1 MRPAKQPSRHERAL
15 RWRRE
20 QVLDAAEAVFAAK
33 GFHQATMQ
41 EIARTAEYAT
51 GTLYTLFANK
61 DALFAAV
68 VERRLPQI
76 AEYLQTATASGTTPR
91 DQIERF
97 VGAFFDFFGARKEL
111 FQIYL
116 HVTGGFL
123 WNVKAELGEH
133 VHENLLGRLAHLEG
147 VFRTG
152 VRRGEF
158 RTTLDAR
165 LAAVSLI
172 GVLTASVTDWI
183 AHSPDKPFAVLRP
196 GVEEILRGLYVL
208 PTRRS
213 AASPR
218 VPRRKPS

>member
-1 MRPAKQPSRHERAL
+1 MRQAKQPSRHERAL

-76 AEYLQTATASGTTPR
+76 AEYLRSATASGSTAR
-91 DQIERF
+91 EQIERF

-133 VHENLLGRLAHLEG
+133 VHENLLGLLAYLED

-158 RTTLDAR
+158 RKTLDAR
-165 LAAVSLI
+165 VAAVSLI

-183 AHSPDKPFAVLRP
+183 ARSPDKPFSVLRP
-196 GVEEILRGLYVL
+196 GVEEILAGLYLL
-208 PTRRS
+208 PNRRS
-213 AASPR
+213 AA
-218 VPRRKPS
+218 PRRILTRKPN